1 MQRWKAEGIPED
13 RRAGPKTR
21 PSNKLSEEERRHV
34 LDLVNTPQYR
44 DLPPAQIVPLLAD
57 QGEYVASESTIYRLL
72 READQA
78 THRSAA
84 RPRTSRA
91 PRECVAT
98 GPNQVWSWDI
108 TYLRSSVA
116 GQYFYLYLILDVWSR
131 KIVGAA
137 VHAEE
142 NAEHAAEL
150 IREAYRSEGIDGKG
164 LVLHSDNGSPM
175 KGATMLATLQQLG
188 VAASFSRPGVS
199 DDNPFVEALFR
210 TAKYRPEYPSR
221 PFANMDDASTWA
233 TAFIDWYND
242 AHFHSAIRFVTPSQR
257 HNGEDIEILERR
269 EAVYAAARRKNP
281 QRWAARTRNW
291 TPQQVV
297 RLNPANGRRDVD
309 REAA

>member
-1 MQRWKAEGIPED
+1 VGRGRRHSLEERRRAIRLIDEAVADGARFRPACETAGLSARAVQRWKAEGIPED

-78 THRSAA
+78 PHRSSA
-84 RPRTSRA
+84 RPRTSSA

-131 KIVGAA
+131 KIGRFR
-137 VHAEE
+137 
-142 NAEHAAEL
+142 NPC
-150 IREAYRSEGIDGKG
+150 
-164 LVLHSDNGSPM
+164 GS
-175 KGATMLATLQQLG
+175 L
-188 VAASFSRPGVS
+188 
-199 DDNPFVEALFR
+199 
-210 TAKYRPEYPSR
+210 TA
-221 PFANMDDASTWA
+221 
-233 TAFIDWYND
+233 
-242 AHFHSAIRFVTPSQR
+242 
-257 HNGEDIEILERR
+257 
-269 EAVYAAARRKNP
+269 
-281 QRWAARTRNW
+281 
-291 TPQQVV
+291 
-297 RLNPANGRRDVD
+297 
-309 REAA
+309 